1 VTEVDTAIICQGKL
15 VGRGIMAYETTEE
28 VGSVEHLLV
37 DMKTAQVVGLT
48 YKTPGLIGRK
58 QSLDWAQL
66 VKIGGDRIVIQTE
79 VPEAID
85 SQLSAAQDITGLEVW
100 TDGGDHL
107 GQVIDV
113 CFDQSTGQVQQYL
126 FVLKAVTELEANDD
140 WPDDPLDGLLDEQ
153 SDERLDDPLDETLNE
168 RLNARLDEA
177 LDDQAIVELFG
188 EETAAAET
196 EATKTE
202 ATQKVSAYIILPQ
215 AIISAG
221 RKRIMIAEEDAQTA
235 APYTQPLN
243 LSSPKTAANRGVDW
257 RPDRLGEQLPE
268 IPTDFND
275 LLQKGQSLVGQ
286 VGDRVR
292 QTAKRLTDEPLS
304 EREFGE
310 AGTLPEITE
319 QLQKKTDR
327 VKQQMQAR
335 FEKARE
341 KAQDQLENSGIEE
354 RLDKTLGHTSFGRSL
369 GKQLGRFKGSQS
381 PQTPPIEPIDV
392 ESFEVWEDD

>member
-1 VTEVDTAIICQGKL
+1 MDTAIIRQGEL

-37 DMKTAQVVGLT
+37 EMKTAQVVGLT

-79 VPEAID
+79 ALEAVE
-85 SQLSAAQDITGLEVW
+85 SQLSAAQDITDLEVW
-100 TDGGDHL
+100 TDGGDHI

-126 FVLKAVTELEANDD
+126 FALKAAAKTNSE
-140 WPDDPLDGLLDEQ
+140 WPDDQPND
-153 SDERLDDPLDETLNE
+153 RPDDQ
-168 RLNARLDEA
+168 
-177 LDDQAIVELFG
+177 LDDQAIVERLG
-188 EETAAAET
+188 EKTSTTET
-196 EATKTE
+196 ETSATKTE
-202 ATQKVSAYIILPQ
+202 TAETESTEKTSVHIILPQ

-221 RKRIMIAEEDAQTA
+221 RKRIMVAEEDAQQA
-235 APYTQPLN
+235 ARYTQPLN
-243 LSSPKTAANRGVDW
+243 LASAKATANPRADW
-257 RPDRLGEQLPE
+257 RADKLPVKLGEQLPE
-268 IPTDFND
+268 IPADFNE
-275 LLQKGQSLVGQ
+275 LLQKGQSLAGQ

-304 EREFGE
+304 DREFGE

-335 FEKARE
+335 LEKARE
-341 KAQDQLENSGIEE
+341 KAKDQLENSGLEE
-354 RLDKTLGHTSFGRSL
+354 RLDKTLGHTSLGRSL
-369 GKQLGRFKGSQS
+369 GKQLDRFKRTQS
-381 PQTPPIEPIDV
+381 PQPPSEEPIDV